1 MESWSSMLFRS
12 VIVLLFS
19 SSETSSMISLISYS
33 EASITSVFAACSS
46 LLPSST
52 VTDPAIGLGTLG
64 LWVDFLFCFV
74 SDCSL
79 SWSYNPCISTM
90 NLSRVLFVCSAV
102 SSFSFC
108 YCFSNAWRS
117 YFSWSNFSSRA
128 LSEDYVLFK
137 HYSNIDYSLLPSVL
151 SDYDCTTTRDSFGSS
166 FM

>member
-1 MESWSSMLFRS
+1 MLFRS

-19 SSETSSMISLISYS
+19 SSDTSSMISLISYS

-46 LLPSST
+46 LLSSST
-52 VTDPAIGLGTLG
+52 VTDPAIGLFVLG
-64 LWVDFLFCFV
+64 LLVGFLFCFV

-90 NLSRVLFVCSAV
+90 NLSRVLFVCWAV

-108 YCFSNAWRS
+108 YCFSNALRS
-117 YFSWSNFSSRA
+117 CFSWSNFSSRA
-128 LSEDYVLFK
+128 FNEDSVFCK
-137 HYSNIDYSLLPSVL
+137 HYTNIDYSLLSSVL
-151 SDYDCTTTRDSFGSS
+151 NDYDCTTTRDSFGSS